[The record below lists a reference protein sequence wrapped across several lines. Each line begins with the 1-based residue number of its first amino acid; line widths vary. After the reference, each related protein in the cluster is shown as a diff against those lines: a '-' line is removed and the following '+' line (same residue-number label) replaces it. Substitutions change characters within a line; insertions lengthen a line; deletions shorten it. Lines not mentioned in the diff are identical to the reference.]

1 MSSAASRHPGATG
14 HPIQQTLERLHQR
27 FLADRRGNL
36 ASYIPELAAVDPEP
50 FGIAL
55 VTVDGVVYEAGDIGL
70 PFTIQSVSKPHTYGY
85 ALRSCGI
92 GAVLRK
98 IGVEPTG
105 DAFNS
110 ISLEAG
116 TGRPRNPMVNA
127 GAIATCGLLHQ
138 AFPQD
143 AFARVLA
150 HISAYCGRELQ
161 LNQAVYHSEKSTG
174 HRNRAIAHLLR
185 NFGILEGDP
194 EDGLDLYFRLCSID
208 VSCRDLAVMAATL
221 AHNGVNPLD
230 GRPVLGAQNV
240 RRVLSVM
247 ASCGMYDGSGAW
259 LYDVGMPAKSGVGG
273 GVLAVLP
280 GQFGLAVFSPRLDEH
295 GNSVR
300 GLAVV
305 KAFSEEFQLHLFH
318 GERGLPGAIRAQY
331 SGAVLGS
338 RAERSEAETAV
349 LEAHGEGVRVFE
361 LKGRLS
367 FGSIELLI
375 RQIGGPRPEA
385 LDLTVID
392 LQRVTAID
400 DAASLLLAEACQS
413 WSGEARHVA
422 FTGAA
427 HLEDFL
433 RHFGERQP
441 GRLAEPLREALF
453 RFPDIDSAMEWAENA
468 ILAQQGCGR
477 DPFSEVPLAGQ
488 ELLQRFSAGELA
500 TLQRLLRP
508 LHHAP
513 GEVILKADQG
523 PGGRLYF
530 LVSGKVSVSLPEGDG
545 APRMRLSLLWPGSAF
560 GEIAMLDQETRSADV
575 VADTEVRCLAL
586 DVADLRKLPP
596 EQHGAI
602 QLKLTQGL
610 ARLLAR
616 RLRRVNREFRA
627 LS

>member
-1 MSSAASRHPGATG
+1 
-14 HPIQQTLERLHQR
+14 
-27 FLADRRGNL
+27 
-36 ASYIPELAAVDPEP
+36 
-50 FGIAL
+50 
-55 VTVDGVVYEAGDIGL
+55 
-70 PFTIQSVSKPHTYGY
+70 
-85 ALRSCGI
+85 
-92 GAVLRK
+92 
-98 IGVEPTG
+98 
-105 DAFNS
+105 
-110 ISLEAG
+110 
-116 TGRPRNPMVNA
+116 
-127 GAIATCGLLHQ
+127 
-138 AFPQD
+138 
-143 AFARVLA
+143 
-150 HISAYCGRELQ
+150 
-161 LNQAVYHSEKSTG
+161 
-174 HRNRAIAHLLR
+174 
-185 NFGILEGDP
+185 
-194 EDGLDLYFRLCSID
+194 
-208 VSCRDLAVMAATL
+208 
-221 AHNGVNPLD
+221 
-230 GRPVLGAQNV
+230 
-240 RRVLSVM
+240 
-247 ASCGMYDGSGAW
+247 
-259 LYDVGMPAKSGVGG
+259 
-273 GVLAVLP
+273 
-280 GQFGLAVFSPRLDEH
+280 
-295 GNSVR
+295 VR

-305 KAFSEEFQLHLFH
+305 EAFSQEFQLHLFH

-361 LKGRLS
+361 LKGHLS

-400 DAASLLLAEACQS
+400 DAASLLLAEACQG
-413 WSGEARHVA
+413 WSGQARRVA

-433 RHFGERQP
+433 RNFGERQP
-441 GRLAEPLREALF
+441 GRLGAELREALF
-453 RFPDIDSAMEWAENA
+453 RFPDIDAAMEWAENA

-477 DPFSEVPLAGQ
+477 DPLSEVPLAGQ

-500 TLQRLLRP
+500 ALERLLQP

-513 GEVILKADQG
+513 GDVILRADQG

-530 LVSGKVSVSLPEGDG
+530 LVSGKVSVNLPQGDG

-560 GEIAMLDQETRSADV
+560 GEVAMLDQETRSADV

-586 DVADLRKLPP
+586 DLADLGRLPP